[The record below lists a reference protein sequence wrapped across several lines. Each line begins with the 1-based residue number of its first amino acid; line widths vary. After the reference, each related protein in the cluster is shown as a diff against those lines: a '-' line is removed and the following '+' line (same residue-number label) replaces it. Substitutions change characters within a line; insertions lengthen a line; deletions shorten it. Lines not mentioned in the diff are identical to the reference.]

1 MNMLPFQ
8 LKGSSVSS
16 LKNKTLEIQ
25 TPEWALPL
33 FEPCRYKAA
42 FGGRGSGKSHM
53 FAEMLIE
60 EHIMNPNP
68 SHRFAFVRFKS
79 P

>member
-1 MNMLPFQ
+1 MIHAP
-8 LKGSSVSS
+8 VSIQRIERVIV
-16 LKNKTLEIQ
+16 KNKTLAIQ

-33 FEPCRYKAA
+33 FEPCRYKGAY
-42 FGGRGSGKSHM
+42 GGRGSGKSHM

-60 EHIMNPNP
+60 EHIMNPNQI
-68 SHRFAFVRFKS
+68 RFVFVRSKN